1 MNRGARHASA
11 KMTDFPRP
19 VCLSVGRQ
27 TPQLCMRKVSHN
39 EARRPSCT
47 FGKDELNLGIGQF
60 AFNAEDRAEPSR
72 RGGHDVGAR
81 ACMRRHGRPALRVQF
96 LKQIAGRSTSR

>member
-1 MNRGARHASA
+1 
-11 KMTDFPRP
+11 
-19 VCLSVGRQ
+19 
-27 TPQLCMRKVSHN
+27 MRKVSHN

-81 ACMRRHGRPALRVQF
+81 AACAGTAVLLRVQF